1 MEAKFHIGEKVF
13 TKVGN
18 KKYKLKIDS
27 IQFIENDSFYE
38 MFGVKFEPSFF
49 YRTKDLPNYLIR
61 ECDLFQ

>member
-1 MEAKFHIGEKVF
+1 MEAKFRIGQKVF

-38 MFGVKFEPSFF
+38 MFGVKFKPSFF